1 MKRAIIS
8 DIHANLAAFEAVLRD
23 IETEKVDAIYCLGDI
38 IGYGPDPRAC
48 LDLARSFPVNL
59 LGNHEEAVLFGA
71 IGFNPK
77 AKAAIDWTREQLSL
91 PEEPM
96 EKNRDLWNFIGSLA
110 KQYVEDDYLFVHGS
124 PRDPTR
130 EYIFFQDWQDRKK
143 MDEVFASPP
152 DSNWR
157 ICFTGH
163 THYPG
168 IFTQEQ
174 PYRFLEPKAVNNVFH
189 KRDATQRVIINVGSV
204 GQPRDGDRRASY
216 VVLED
221 GEIRFRRLEYDIK
234 RTLDRF
240 KQCPDLPEYLARRLE
255 EGK

>member
-8 DIHANLAAFEAVLRD
+8 DIHANLAAFEAVMRD
-23 IETEKVDAIYCLGDI
+23 IEKEGVADIYCLGDI

-48 LDLARSFPVNL
+48 LELARGFPVNL

-91 PEEPM
+91 PSEPI
-96 EKNRDLWNFIGSLA
+96 EKNRDLWNFLGSLT
-110 KQYVEDDYLFVHGS
+110 KQHVDGDILYVHGS

-130 EYIFFQDWQDRKK
+130 EYIFYQDWQDRKK
-143 MDEVFASPP
+143 MDEVFASPA
-152 DSNWR
+152 DIAWK

-168 IFTQEQ
+168 IFTQDQ
-174 PYRFLEPKAVNNVFH
+174 PYRFLEPKAVNGVLRRNGLTH
-189 KRDATQRVIINVGSV
+189 RVIINVGSV

-216 VVLED
+216 VILDD
-221 GEIRFRRLEYDIK
+221 GEVRFRRLEYDVRKTIE
-234 RTLDRF
+234 RF
-240 KQCPDLPEYLARRLE
+240 RQCPELPEYLARRLE